1 MKKSISLILITA
13 IFSFVFNYFPPAYCE
28 VNTQQSVALLDLE
41 AKGVSHEEASII
53 TDRFRAHLV
62 NTGKFKIMERANM
75 DKILKEQG
83 FQQTEYCNT
92 TECTVKIGQLLSVN
106 IIMTG
111 SVTKLGGI
119 YSINVRML
127 DVQTGQ
133 IIKEEFEDCKCSIE
147 DVLSNTTK
155 NVTYKI
161 TGNVNIIP
169 QTIPSPQL
177 TKTDKEKS
185 DRVKLYKQEEKWWG
199 VAMPLNAVPFI
210 PTGYIYLNDWWWFG
224 GTIAAEA
231 LALAGAGTSGSGSG
245 LAVASYSILW
255 AAWIISIVHAPFM
268 TAGKNEELKKKYG
281 ITDADITKYSAKDGI
296 IEFYA
301 DKPSNGFYL
310 DVNSNIGLLY
320 RLNF

>member
-13 IFSFVFNYFPPAYCE
+13 IFSFIFNYFPPAYCE
-28 VNTQQSVALLDLE
+28 VNAQQSVALLDLE
-41 AKGVSHEEASII
+41 AKGVSKEEASII

-62 NTGKFKIMERANM
+62 NTGKFKIMERSNM

-106 IIMTG
+106 IILTG

-133 IIKEEFEDCKCSIE
+133 IIKEDFEDCKCPIE
-147 DVLSNTTK
+147 DMLSNTTK
-155 NVTYKI
+155 NVAYKI

-177 TKTDKEKS
+177 TKTDKEKA
-185 DRVKLYKQEEKWWG
+185 DRVKMYKQEEKWWG
-199 VAMPLNAVPFI
+199 VAMGLNAVPLI

-224 GTIAAEA
+224 GLITAEI
-231 LALAGAGTSGSGSG
+231 
-245 LAVASYSILW
+245 LAVWATQASYNGTATVYSIMG
-255 AAWIISIVHAPFM
+255 AWIFGFLHAPFA

-281 ITDADITKYSAKDGI
+281 ITDADITRYSAKDGI

-301 DKPSNGFYL
+301 DKPSDGFYV
-310 DVNSNIGLLY
+310 DFNSNIGLLY

>member
-13 IFSFVFNYFPPAYCE
+13 IFSFIFNYFPSAYSE
-28 VNTQQSVALLDLE
+28 AGTQQSVALLDLE
-41 AKGVSHEEASII
+41 AKGVSQEEASII

-62 NTGKFKIMERANM
+62 NTGKFKVMERSNM

-127 DVQTGQ
+127 DVRTGQ

-155 NVTYKI
+155 NITYKI
-161 TGNVNIIP
+161 TNDGIFVP
-169 QTIPSPQL
+169 QTQPSPQIG
-177 TKTDKEKS
+177 KTDKEKV

-199 VAMPLNAVPFI
+199 VAMGLNAVPLL
-210 PTGYIYLNDWWWFG
+210 PTGYVYLNDWWWFG
-224 GTIAAEA
+224 GIVLAETATIWFTIANYRSTNA
-231 LALAGAGTSGSGSG
+231 
-245 LAVASYSILW
+245 
-255 AAWIISIVHAPFM
+255 SIVNSVIIGSWIFGFLHAPFA

-281 ITDADITKYSAKDGI
+281 ITDDDIKKYSMEEGLLN
-296 IEFYA
+296 FYA
-301 DKPSNGFYL
+301 GKESDGLYL
-310 DVNSNIGLLY
+310 DLSQGLGMSYKIG
-320 RLNF
+320 F

>member
-1 MKKSISLILITA
+1 MKKSISLILITT
-13 IFSFVFNYFPPAYCE
+13 IFSFIFNYFPPAYCE
-28 VNTQQSVALLDLE
+28 VNAQQSVALLDLE
-41 AKGVSHEEASII
+41 AKGVSQEEASII

-133 IIKEEFEDCKCSIE
+133 IIKEEFEDCKCPIE

-155 NVTYKI
+155 NITYKI
-161 TGNVNIIP
+161 TNDGTFVP
-169 QTIPSPQL
+169 LTLPSPQVG
-177 TKTDKEKS
+177 KTDKEKS
-185 DRVKLYKQEEKWWG
+185 ERVKLYKQEEKWWG
-199 VAMPLNAVPFI
+199 VAMTLNAIPLL
-210 PTGYIYLNDWWWFG
+210 PTGYVYLNDWWWFG
-224 GTIAAEA
+224 GTIVIESLGIWAGQAIHSGDTSLAAFF
-231 LALAGAGTSGSGSG
+231 GTWIFSFIY
-245 LAVASYSILW
+245 APVATY
-255 AAWIISIVHAPFM
+255 
-268 TAGKNEELKKKYG
+268 GKNEELKRKYGLTEEDIKKY
-281 ITDADITKYSAKDGI
+281 SREDGLI
-296 IEFYA
+296 NFYA
-301 DKPSNGFYL
+301 NKQPD
-310 DVNSNIGLLY
+310 GLYMDFNKNAGLFY